1 MRLLENPTAMC
12 ITARSHLYTLHSWLH
27 TPVKPTYTHTRR
39 VKGTQTHTNRD
50 IKSAIIAGLNFGRQ
64 GSLSRGAPGK
74 GGEAY
79 RMNVALAA

>member
-1 MRLLENPTAMC
+1 MYYCTEP
-12 ITARSHLYTLHSWLH
+12 SLYTLHSWLH
-27 TPVKPTYTHTRR
+27 TPVKPTYTHTSG
-39 VKGTQTHTNRD
+39 KGYADTHKLLVCRD

-74 GGEAY
+74 GGEVY